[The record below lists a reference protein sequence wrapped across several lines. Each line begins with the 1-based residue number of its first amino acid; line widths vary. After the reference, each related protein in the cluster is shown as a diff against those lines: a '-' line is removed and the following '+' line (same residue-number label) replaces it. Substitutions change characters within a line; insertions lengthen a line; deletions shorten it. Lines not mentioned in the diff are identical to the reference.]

1 MLDQFHGL
9 PTHAL
14 IVHLTVIALPVAA
27 LGGILVAL
35 VPWVRRRYGVP
46 ILLVGVLAAVLMP
59 VTIKSGEYLY
69 AQRSAA
75 FTAADLTEAGL
86 MQHHEDLALALPKWV
101 VLLMIGLFLVVVP
114 PLLVRWDRSRSGFHS
129 RGRAGGSAGRPGPGG
144 PSGRLVGTFLFTCRP
159 VGVFLR
165 LRLTPR
171 DDRFFPMFVEAA
183 QNLVSATELLGEFLH
198 VTSNRE
204 KLAVQLREH
213 EHAGDAVTHRIM
225 PRAELDLRHP
235 VRPRGHLPAGHPA
248 RRRHGLDRGGRPT
261 SSCCPSSETLPAEMC
276 RQVDLLQRAAAR
288 ARPTRWA
295 AAGDDERPRVVLDRG
310 QPAGERGRPG
320 LPRAAV
326 PAVQRRVRRA
336 DRAEAQAGRRR
347 PRGGRRRASSTWPNV
362 VETIAVKES

>member
-129 RGRAGGSAGRPGPGG
+129 RGRVPVPVGAGVPAADDGTAPAPAPGLAGRMELADPDGPGWQL
-144 PSGRLVGTFLFTCRP
+144 PVMLVGIVVTL
-159 VGVFLR
+159 VGAA
-165 LRLTPR
+165 LTLVMVVRVGEAGASAAWQHAKLP
-171 DDRFFPMFVEAA
+171 AA
-183 QNLVSATELLGEFLH
+183 Q
-198 VTSNRE
+198 
-204 KLAVQLREH
+204 
-213 EHAGDAVTHRIM
+213 
-225 PRAELDLRHP
+225 PR
-235 VRPRGHLPAGHPA
+235 
-248 RRRHGLDRGGRPT
+248 
-261 SSCCPSSETLPAEMC
+261 
-276 RQVDLLQRAAAR
+276 
-288 ARPTRWA
+288 
-295 AAGDDERPRVVLDRG
+295 
-310 QPAGERGRPG
+310 
-320 LPRAAV
+320 
-326 PAVQRRVRRA
+326 
-336 DRAEAQAGRRR
+336 
-347 PRGGRRRASSTWPNV
+347 
-362 VETIAVKES
+362 